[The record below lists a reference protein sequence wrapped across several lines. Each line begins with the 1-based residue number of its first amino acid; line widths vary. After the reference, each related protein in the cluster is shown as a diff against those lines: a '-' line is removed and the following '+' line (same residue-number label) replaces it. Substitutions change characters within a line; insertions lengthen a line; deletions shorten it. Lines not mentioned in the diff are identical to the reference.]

1 MEEQIV
7 NRVANNQN
15 LITLDL
21 EDFYPD
27 GKRVIFDIK
36 DWLYE
41 ELILKEK
48 DFRDYI
54 KNHDWN
60 QYQDQYVILTCST
73 DAIIPGWAYLLLTT
87 ALQPYAK
94 KIAVGDAELLN
105 ALLFEEIVNNLDT
118 KPYQDKAVIIKGC
131 SDKPVPESAYIS
143 LVQKLQ
149 PVAKTIMY
157 GEACSSVPLYKRKK

>member
-1 MEEQIV
+1 MEEEII
-7 NRVANNQN
+7 NRVTNNQN

-21 EDFYPD
+21 EELFPD

-36 DWLYE
+36 NWLFE

-48 DFRDYI
+48 DFRASVKD
-54 KNHDWN
+54 HDWSI
-60 QYQDQYVILTCST
+60 YKDQYVVLTCST

-94 KIAVGDAELLN
+94 KITVGDLDLLN
-105 ALLFEEIVNNLDT
+105 TLLFEEIITNLDT
-118 KPYQDKAVIIKGC
+118 AKYKDKAVIIKGC
-131 SDKPVPESAYIS
+131 SNKPVPENAYIT
-143 LVQKLQ
+143 LIQKLQ

-157 GEACSSVPLYKRKK
+157 GEACSSVPLFKRKK